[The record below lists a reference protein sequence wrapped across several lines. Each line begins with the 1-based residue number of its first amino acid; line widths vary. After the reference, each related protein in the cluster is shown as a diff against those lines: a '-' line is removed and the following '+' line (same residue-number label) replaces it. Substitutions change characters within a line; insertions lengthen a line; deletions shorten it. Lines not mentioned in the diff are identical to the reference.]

1 VRVRAARGAITVER
15 DEARVV
21 LDATARL
28 LREVMSANA
37 IDPEEVVSIFFTAT
51 PDLRSA
57 FPAEAARE
65 AGLTQTALM
74 CAQEMDVPGAVA
86 KVVRILIHFHT
97 EAAPADV
104 RDVYLEGAKALRPD
118 RG

>member
-15 DEARVV
+15 DESRLV

-28 LREVMSANA
+28 LKEVLASNA
-37 IDPEEVVSIFFTAT
+37 IDEREVVSIFFTAT
-51 PDLRSA
+51 PDLVSA

-65 AGLTQTALM
+65 AGLTDTALL
-74 CAQEMDVPGAVA
+74 CAREIDVPGAVPR
-86 KVVRILIHFHT
+86 VVRMLIHFNT
-97 EAAPADV
+97 EDETSKIV
-104 RDVYLEGAKALRPD
+104 DVYLEGAKALRPD

>member
-1 VRVRAARGAITVER
+1 MRVRAARGAITVER

-28 LREVMSANA
+28 LQEMIATNA
-37 IDPEEVVSIFFTAT
+37 VEADEVVSIFFTMT
-51 PDLRSA
+51 GDLSSA

-65 AGLTQTALM
+65 AGLTQTALL
-74 CAQEMDVPGAVA
+74 CAREIDVPGAVPR
-86 KVVRILIHFHT
+86 VIRILLHYNT
-97 EAAPADV
+97 ETAAADV
-104 RDVYLEGAKALRPD
+104 RDVYLEGARALRPD

>member
-15 DEARVV
+15 DESRLV

-28 LREVMSANA
+28 LKEVLAANA
-37 IDPEEVVSIFFTAT
+37 IEPSEVASIFFTST

-65 AGLTQTALM
+65 VGLTQTALL
-74 CAQEMDVPGAVA
+74 CAQEIDVPGAVP
-86 KVVRILIHFHT
+86 KVVRILVHFNT
-97 EAAPADV
+97 DVAADAV
-104 RDVYLEGAKALRPD
+104 KDVYLEGAKALRPD
-118 RG
+118 RV